1 MYMLTGTCVYAKLD
15 LMFES
20 NQLNMHGYI
29 NKFPNYL
36 NFN

>member
-1 MYMLTGTCVYAKLD
+1 MYTKLD

-20 NQLNMHGYI
+20 NQLNMHDI
-29 NKFPNYL
+29 LNKFPNYL

>member
-1 MYMLTGTCVYAKLD
+1 MLTSTCVYAKLD

-29 NKFPNYL
+29 NKFSKL
-36 NFN
+36 FKF